1 MVITRFS
8 VTVVQAYA
16 PLLSFPC
23 LSFSLRGSLA
33 LHLKGLW
40 WDFLTLHDVLN
51 VHFSD
56 KHS

>member
-40 WDFLTLHDVLN
+40 WDFLTLHDVLKCA
-51 VHFSD
+51 FF
-56 KHS
+56 